1 MTEPR
6 VSLWQIALS
15 FNRIA
20 LSSFGGGLGAWSRKV
35 VVEEHGWMNEAEFL
49 TALTIC
55 RVLPGANQVNLAVFV
70 GTKLRGVAGAVAA
83 IIGLILV
90 PALLILAVGAL
101 YVAHRHEPAVQ
112 GILRGMIAAAVALS
126 LSMAYKTGRACLT
139 SLPAWALFAAAL
151 LGAGILRIPLL
162 LLLAPLAPLAM
173 WWAWPRRALP

>member
-1 MTEPR
+1 M
-6 VSLWQIALS
+6 S
-15 FNRIA
+15 
-20 LSSFGGGLGAWSRKV
+20 
-35 VVEEHGWMNEAEFL
+35 EAEFL

-70 GTKLRGVAGAVAA
+70 GTKLDGVAGAVAA
-83 IIGLILV
+83 VLGLLLV

-101 YVAHRHEPAVQ
+101 YVAQRHEPAVQ

-139 SLPAWALFAAAL
+139 SLPAWAFFAAAL

-173 WWAWPRRALP
+173 WWAWPRRVLP

>member
-1 MTEPR
+1 MSEGP
-6 VSLWQIALS
+6 VSVWQIALT

-20 LSSFGGGLGAWSRKV
+20 LSSFGGGLGAWSRKI
-35 VVEEHGWMNEAEFL
+35 VVEERGWMDEAEFL
-49 TALTIC
+49 TAMTIC

-70 GTKLRGVAGAVAA
+70 GTKLNGVAGAVAGVL
-83 IIGLILV
+83 GLIAV
-90 PALLILAVGAL
+90 PALIILSVGAL
-101 YVAHRHEPAVQ
+101 YVAHRHQPGVHAV
-112 GILRGMIAAAVALS
+112 LRGMTAAAVALS

-162 LLLAPLAPLAM
+162 MLLAPLAPLAM